1 VLIVYANRI
10 CVRILFSAVFT
21 DVEIA
26 LHTTVEIHL
35 LRELFRFASPLTNIA
50 PKADWVLKQSP
61 CKILHDMA
69 LVIFIN
75 NSVCNSGI
83 DHGLLLLES
92 LN

>member
-1 VLIVYANRI
+1 MLIVYANRI
-10 CVRILFSAVFT
+10 CVHILFSTLFT
-21 DVEIA
+21 DVVIA
-26 LHTTVEIHL
+26 LHTAVEIHL
-35 LRELFRFASPLTNIA
+35 LRELFCFASQLTNIT

-75 NSVCNSGI
+75 NSMGNLGI
-83 DHGLLLLES
+83 DHGLLSLES